1 VALVEREGVAVAAVM
16 VVNAVGDVRDPD
28 TGRLLAGTREAPDSR
43 RLLDTARALAA
54 GERLGGFAP
63 THPTIGAL
71 VTTARLDKA
80 GPPRGPAGVSKATL
94 GRCRRRTWPR
104 TGNALFRLSV
114 GAVEADPD
122 TLGEGAASAV
132 ARIARGVLATTG
144 LPRLPTA
151 RDLAP

>member
-1 VALVEREGVAVAAVM
+1 M

-28 TGRLLAGTREAPDSR
+28 TGRLLAGTREAPDSC

-63 THPTIGAL
+63 THTTIGAL

-80 GPPRGPAGVSKATL
+80 GAARLAQRGLEGYARALSPPHLATD
-94 GRCRRRTWPR
+94 GDT
-104 TGNALFRLSV
+104 LFCLSV
-114 GAVEADPD
+114 GEVEADPAA
-122 TLGEGAASAV
+122 LGEAAASAV
-132 ARIARGVLATTG
+132 ARAIARGVLTATG
-144 LPRLPTA
+144 LPGLPTA